1 MTFTYK
7 YRDKSGGMKT
17 GSVEAASRKDAFAKL
32 AARNISPV
40 NLKEGAGVPANEPKQ
55 SKPLIRGLAAG
66 FIVVALA
73 GVVAWQLGVFKQKPI
88 PVTEQVVKK
97 PAPKKPPRKVKT
109 PKKMEPKVEAPKPVE
124 KPVEKKLSFRDMTP
138 EQRLDMQIKR
148 AAETPLPA
156 EPATNR
162 AFRTGAEQL
171 LSWVFQTTLGDMP
184 PPLPQV
190 SLYDEVHL
198 EEILNS
204 PNPVREGDSER
215 TIEAKKIVEI
225 AKKELKDYIAKG
237 GDISGFLDYYR
248 GILVQAAEEYSQAR
262 KDVMRVIREEPDI
275 AEQFIEETNRV
286 LGEKGIKPVMIPPRM
301 REKLGLK

>member
-1 MTFTYK
+1 MTFSYK
-7 YRDKSGGMKT
+7 YRDKSGSMKVGT
-17 GSVEAASRKDAFAKL
+17 IEAATRKDAFAKL
-32 AARNISPV
+32 SARNISPV
-40 NLKEGAGVPANEPKQ
+40 NLTEGSVVKEAPPPN
-55 SKPLIRGLAAG
+55 PLLRGLAAG
-66 FIVVALA
+66 IIVVVLA
-73 GVVAWQLGVFKQKPI
+73 GVVAWQMGIFTQKPV
-88 PVTEQVVKK
+88 PVKEQVVKE
-97 PAPKKPPRKVKT
+97 PAPKKTIKKVK
-109 PKKMEPKVEAPKPVE
+109 PKKSEPKAVSQKPKE
-124 KPVEKKLSFRDMTP
+124 KAVEKKISFRDMTP
-138 EQRLDMQIKR
+138 EERLDMQIKR

-171 LSWVFQTTLGDMP
+171 LSWVFQTNLGDMP

-204 PNPVREGDSER
+204 PNPIREGDSER

-237 GDISGFLDYYR
+237 GDITGFLDYYR
-248 GILVQAAEEYSQAR
+248 GILVQAAEEYQQAR
-262 KDVMRVIREEPDI
+262 KEVMRVIREDPDI
-275 AEQFIEETNRV
+275 AEQFIDETNKV

>member
-1 MTFTYK
+1 MVFSYR
-7 YRDKSGGMKT
+7 YRDKSGSVKT
-17 GSVEAASRKDAFAKL
+17 GTVEAASRKDAFAVLK
-32 AARNISPV
+32 AKNISPL
-40 NLKEGAGVPANEPKQ
+40 NLTEGAASPAKEQ
-55 SKPLIRGLAAG
+55 KPLNPVLRGLAAG
-66 FIVVALA
+66 IIVVVLA
-73 GVVAWQLGVFKQKPI
+73 AVVAWQAGLFSQKPS
-88 PVTEQVVKK
+88 
-97 PAPKKPPRKVKT
+97 PAPKKDVVKKGTPEKAVKKPKAPKQTPVKAET
-109 PKKMEPKVEAPKPVE
+109 PKPE
-124 KPVEKKLSFRDMTP
+124 EKKINFRDMTP

-215 TIEAKKIVEI
+215 TKEAKKIVEI

-237 GDISGFLDYYR
+237 GDITGFLDYYR

-262 KDVMRVIREEPDI
+262 KDVMRVIREEPEI
-275 AEQFIEETNRV
+275 AEQFIEETNKV
-286 LGEKGIKPVMIPPRM
+286 LGEKGIKPVVIPPRM
-301 REKLGLK
+301 RERMGLE